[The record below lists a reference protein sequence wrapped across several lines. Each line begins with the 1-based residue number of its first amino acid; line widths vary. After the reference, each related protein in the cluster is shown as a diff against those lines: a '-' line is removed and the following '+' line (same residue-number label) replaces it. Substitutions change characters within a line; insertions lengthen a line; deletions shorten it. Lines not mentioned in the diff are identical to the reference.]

1 MTTFD
6 KKAFLNLADSPWLG
20 LKTIADEFERLHAE
34 IAALK
39 AETEKENF
47 KMWASVNVLK
57 HHLEVIDPKA
67 EPWGWAVLD
76 GDNNPFTNFGFCD
89 RQSAIENPDV
99 HVLWFETEEDAG
111 ILSDALNLGHVVR
124 VNQKTLEKI

>member
-1 MTTFD
+1 
-6 KKAFLNLADSPWLG
+6 
-20 LKTIADEFERLHAE
+20 
-34 IAALK
+34 
-39 AETEKENF
+39 
-47 KMWASVNVLK
+47 MWASVNVLK